1 MPASG
6 CANCCNKVEC
16 SRLVEG
22 AAIGEWKV
30 ESGNGAAEQQQLVS
44 VIVGMAQ
51 VVTVQSKA

>member
-1 MPASG
+1 M
-6 CANCCNKVEC
+6 
-16 SRLVEG
+16 EG